1 MFPIAAQSANCPN
14 GRPNT
19 PCRNTSPPQPV
30 PRTPGASTTA
40 RPQQYQR
47 PSTPA
52 LPPQHQRPP
61 TPALPPQQHQRP
73 PVPVPPQHVPES
85 PRFSPPRSVETRV
98 PQQVPQRAAHQTI
111 TPQTERH
118 RLQPSDQQHRVRLST
133 TATMVPKP
141 GHAGFTATKRESA
154 HGSIIVEQRVNAQGR
169 SHVNA
174 YRQIVSA
181 DGHATTRIYTDGR
194 RSIDAADFHSSGQV
208 SGPQI
213 VQYHNGLRAA
223 YTQNGRPLYAETFT
237 RNRAQGADE
246 RSRAGSIVQ
255 RTTYAVTDSGHIR
268 ELSRPVRRFYV
279 VTRFGERDTFVYR
292 PMVYPA
298 PLYALFY
305 APLALPLV
313 VGPRCLVCP
322 NVGAVFEVP
331 RSQYSDPIDLLG
343 DMQIAEAVN
352 DQGVAPMDEQAA
364 DPTAPPMAGD
374 GTAAPPD
381 QPLAQPDLPSEP
393 MPSPLASPPPAPPPP
408 PELTAAAAPGD
419 DSNDLDTLKQQADE
433 LQAQG
438 AARAKQDPSI
448 AGTGDDQTP
457 TIVPV
462 AAVVTGQE
470 KPTDTLAVTEDVRTQ
485 IHKQVRLSLA
495 QHAREHPLTLIDI
508 MQSGFSRIY
517 LFQVAGAIDTASVIT
532 GDGCALGSGDLLA
545 FTSLGDSQQRPTA
558 QMRVVA
564 TRPGH
569 CLSHDTVEVSVGDLQ
584 DMLNTFNQRLE
595 ENMRKLHACVDA
607 KDGCVRT

>member
-1 MFPIAAQSANCPN
+1 MPAQ
-14 GRPNT
+14 
-19 PCRNTSPPQPV
+19 
-30 PRTPGASTTA
+30 
-40 RPQQYQR
+40 
-47 PSTPA
+47 
-52 LPPQHQRPP
+52 
-61 TPALPPQQHQRP
+61 
-73 PVPVPPQHVPES
+73 PQHVPEQ
-85 PRFSPPRSVETRV
+85 PRFSPQRSTETRG
-98 PQQVPQRAAHQTI
+98 PQQPQQRAAQQTM
-111 TPQTERH
+111 TPHVDADSRTRRPPGDNPQNDVHPGRESAHSVPAHEVLADRTPERH
-118 RLQPSDQQHRVRLST
+118 RLQPSTQQHRVQLGT
-133 TATMVPKP
+133 TATLVANP
-141 GHAGFTATKRESA
+141 GHSGFKAVKKESA
-154 HGSIIVEQRVNAQGR
+154 RGSIIVEQRVNAQGQ

-208 SGPQI
+208 SGPQF
-213 VQYHNGLRAA
+213 VHYHNGLRAA
-223 YTQNGRPLYAETFT
+223 YTQNGHPLYAETFIKS
-237 RNRAQGADE
+237 RPPGAGE

-255 RTTYAVTDSGHIR
+255 RTVYAVTDSGHVR
-268 ELSRPVRRFYV
+268 ELPTPVRRYYE
-279 VTRFGERDTFVYR
+279 VTKFGERDTFVYR
-292 PMVYPA
+292 PMVYPT

-305 APLALPLV
+305 VPLALPLV

-322 NVGAVFEVP
+322 TVGAVFEVP
-331 RSQYSDPIDLLG
+331 RNQYSDPIDLLG
-343 DMQIAEAVN
+343 DMQIADAVN
-352 DQGVAPMDEQAA
+352 DQGVAPVDEQAA
-364 DPTAPPMAGD
+364 EPTAPPMAGD
-374 GTAAPPD
+374 GTAAAPD
-381 QPLAQPDLPSEP
+381 QPLTQPDLPPEST
-393 MPSPLASPPPAPPPP
+393 PSPPPPPPAPA
-408 PELTAAAAPGD
+408 ELATATAPGD
-419 DSNDLDTLKQQADE
+419 DSTDLATLRQQAGE
-433 LQAQG
+433 LQADA

-448 AGTGDDQTP
+448 ASTGDDQTP

-462 AAVVTGQE
+462 AAVVTGAEQ
-470 KPTDTLAVTEDVRTQ
+470 PADTLAVPEDVRTQ

-508 MQSGFSRIY
+508 MQSGYSRIY

-532 GDGCALGSGDLLA
+532 GDGCALGSGDLIA

-558 QMRVVA
+558 QMKVVA